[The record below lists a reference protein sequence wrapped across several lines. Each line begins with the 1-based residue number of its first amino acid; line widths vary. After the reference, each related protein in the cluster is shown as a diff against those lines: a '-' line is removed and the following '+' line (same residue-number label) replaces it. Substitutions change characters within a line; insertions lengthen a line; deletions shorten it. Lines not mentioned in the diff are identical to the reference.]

1 MRYLG
6 IEVDDA
12 LEISEQTEISDRGVY
27 WACHSIAEPKAKRS
41 AGVPVLPARD
51 RLTHKPMAAPW
62 SDFGIALPAKQTFE
76 VDLDH
81 ELSMKNIQV
90 IDRAANCVYDI
101 FK

>member
-1 MRYLG
+1 
-6 IEVDDA
+6 
-12 LEISEQTEISDRGVY
+12 
-27 WACHSIAEPKAKRS
+27 
-41 AGVPVLPARD
+41 
-51 RLTHKPMAAPW
+51 MAAPW